1 MKHAPPPIS
10 VSESGTSALDVAPLI
25 VLLAHKPFGSATVPG
40 RTSPDL
46 LRAVAGPGPAERG
59 AEVPGEADDGEAVAG
74 GRPAPEL
81 DQTSE
86 IVSEM
91 ELTPDEEAELE
102 PVFEALKEWIERVE
116 RLAAN
121 LGVPANPDL
130 WGEEC
135 TT

>member
-1 MKHAPPPIS
+1 
-10 VSESGTSALDVAPLI
+10 
-25 VLLAHKPFGSATVPG
+25 
-40 RTSPDL
+40 
-46 LRAVAGPGPAERG
+46 
-59 AEVPGEADDGEAVAG
+59 
-74 GRPAPEL
+74 
-81 DQTSE
+81 
-86 IVSEM
+86 M

-130 WGEEC
+130 CGEEC